1 MFEKF
6 LNKNRKSKENE
17 NVRENSH
24 IEEKSHETIEIKK
37 FDIEDIYEVIE
48 RNANI
53 IDNILDIDVSPLEYI
68 KEQKDIDGRLLQKI
82 DDFLETIED
91 IKDYKQNNFNDLIL
105 DIKTAKEVLSD
116 NTIDGR
122 CILDLLK
129 NIEIPN
135 NIRKG
140 INKILY
146 FNMRD
151 VDDLA
156 VILNEDIIEKNAKIL
171 EVDKNQFEKM
181 IESDPDSVIK
191 KLLYKL
197 SKSNQIELSSLL
209 DEKEEENEDK
219 KYSYKARGNK
229 LTKAILLSAMLML
242 GTNSFAQQND
252 KKIENI
258 DYKQTESVDLNEI
271 FLAQPSK
278 EDIERVERT
287 FRDIFKDK
295 KIVENLDKNDIIKNL
310 GWIKAITNIDNNS
323 LRQNIIDGLDK
334 DKQLAYKQFL
344 LFVNARI
351 YFLERDQNKKDYI
364 LQYMGELISQIDEL
378 KKIEVT
384 SNNISN
390 NTIEEIEN
398 NIQNIK
404 NLIIKKINFN
414 APILSDYD
422 ETEVLKY
429 ISSAGLKSD
438 RDYVFNLYK
447 QLKEEETKLSNL
459 KKSKIVKK

>member
-146 FNMRD
+146 FNMQD

-278 EDIERVERT
+278 EDIERVEQT

-295 KIVENLDKNDIIKNL
+295 KIAENLDKNDIIKNL
-310 GWIKAITNIDNNS
+310 GWIKAITNIDNDS

-438 RDYVFNLYK
+438 RDYVSNLYK

>member
-17 NVRENSH
+17 NVREDSH
-24 IEEKSHETIEIKK
+24 IEEKSHEAIEIKK
-37 FDIEDIYEVIE
+37 IDIEDIYEVIE

-68 KEQKDIDGRLLQKI
+68 KEQKDVDERLLQKI
-82 DDFLETIED
+82 DDFLEIIEN

-116 NTIDGR
+116 NTIDGG

-146 FNMRD
+146 FNMQD

-219 KYSYKARGNK
+219 KYSHKARGNK
-229 LTKAILLSAMLML
+229 LMKAILLSAMLML

-295 KIVENLDKNDIIKNL
+295 KIAENLDKNDIIKNL
-310 GWIKAITNIDNNS
+310 GWIKAITNIDNDS

-364 LQYMGELISQIDEL
+364 LQYMGELMSQIDEL

>member
-17 NVRENSH
+17 NVREDSH
-24 IEEKSHETIEIKK
+24 IEEKSHEAIEIKK
-37 FDIEDIYEVIE
+37 IDIEDIYEVIE

-68 KEQKDIDGRLLQKI
+68 KEQKDVDERLLQKI
-82 DDFLETIED
+82 DDFLEIIEN

-116 NTIDGR
+116 NTIDGG

-146 FNMRD
+146 FNMQD

-219 KYSYKARGNK
+219 KYSHKARGNK
-229 LTKAILLSAMLML
+229 LMKAILLSAMLML

-278 EDIERVERT
+278 EDIERVEQT

-295 KIVENLDKNDIIKNL
+295 KIAENLDKNDIIKNL

-364 LQYMGELISQIDEL
+364 LQYMG
-378 KKIEVT
+378 
-384 SNNISN
+384 
-390 NTIEEIEN
+390 
-398 NIQNIK
+398 
-404 NLIIKKINFN
+404 
-414 APILSDYD
+414 
-422 ETEVLKY
+422 
-429 ISSAGLKSD
+429 
-438 RDYVFNLYK
+438 
-447 QLKEEETKLSNL
+447 
-459 KKSKIVKK
+459 

>member
-17 NVRENSH
+17 NVREDSH
-24 IEEKSHETIEIKK
+24 IEEKSHEAIEIKK
-37 FDIEDIYEVIE
+37 IDIEDIYEVIE

-68 KEQKDIDGRLLQKI
+68 KEQKDVDERLLQKI
-82 DDFLETIED
+82 DDFLEIIEN

-146 FNMRD
+146 FNMQD

-364 LQYMGELISQIDEL
+364 LQYMGELMSQIDEL

-384 SNNISN
+384 SN

-438 RDYVFNLYK
+438 RDYVSNLYK

>member
-17 NVRENSH
+17 NVREDSH
-24 IEEKSHETIEIKK
+24 IEEKSHEAIEIKK
-37 FDIEDIYEVIE
+37 IDIEDIYEVIE

-68 KEQKDIDGRLLQKI
+68 KEQKDVDERLLQKI
-82 DDFLETIED
+82 DDFLEIIEN

-105 DIKTAKEVLSD
+105 DIKIAKEVLSD
-116 NTIDGR
+116 NTIDGG

-146 FNMRD
+146 FNMQD

-171 EVDKNQFEKM
+171 EVDKSQFEKM

-278 EDIERVERT
+278 EDIERVEQT

-295 KIVENLDKNDIIKNL
+295 KIAENLDKNDIIKNL
-310 GWIKAITNIDNNS
+310 GWIKAITNIDNDS

>member
-53 IDNILDIDVSPLEYI
+53 INNILDIDVSPLEYI
-68 KEQKDIDGRLLQKI
+68 KEQKDVDERLLQKI

-146 FNMRD
+146 FNMQD

-219 KYSYKARGNK
+219 KYSHKARGNK
-229 LTKAILLSAMLML
+229 LMKAILLSAMLML

-310 GWIKAITNIDNNS
+310 GWIKAITNIDNDS

-364 LQYMGELISQIDEL
+364 LQYMGELMSQIDEL

-384 SNNISN
+384 SN

-438 RDYVFNLYK
+438 RDYVSNLYK

>member
-146 FNMRD
+146 FNMQD

-310 GWIKAITNIDNNS
+310 GWIKAITNIDNDS

-438 RDYVFNLYK
+438 RDYVSNLYK

>member
-146 FNMRD
+146 FNMQD

-219 KYSYKARGNK
+219 KYSHKARGNK
-229 LTKAILLSAMLML
+229 LMKAILLSAMLML

-364 LQYMGELISQIDEL
+364 LQYMGELMSQIDEL

-384 SNNISN
+384 SN

-438 RDYVFNLYK
+438 RDYVSNLYK

>member
-17 NVRENSH
+17 NVREDSH
-24 IEEKSHETIEIKK
+24 IEEKSHEAIEIKK
-37 FDIEDIYEVIE
+37 IDIEDIYEVIE

-68 KEQKDIDGRLLQKI
+68 KEQKDVDERLLQKI
-82 DDFLETIED
+82 DDFLEIIEN

-116 NTIDGR
+116 NTIDGG

-278 EDIERVERT
+278 EDIERVEQT

-295 KIVENLDKNDIIKNL
+295 KIAENLDKNDIIKNL
-310 GWIKAITNIDNNS
+310 GWIKAITNIDNDS

-438 RDYVFNLYK
+438 RDYVSNLYK

>member
-68 KEQKDIDGRLLQKI
+68 KEQKDVDERLLQKI
-82 DDFLETIED
+82 DDFLEIIEN

-146 FNMRD
+146 FNMQD

-219 KYSYKARGNK
+219 KYSHKARGNK
-229 LTKAILLSAMLML
+229 LMKAILLSAMLML

-278 EDIERVERT
+278 EDIERVEQT

-295 KIVENLDKNDIIKNL
+295 KIAENLDKNDIIKNL

-364 LQYMGELISQIDEL
+364 LQYMGELMSQIDEL

-384 SNNISN
+384 SN

-438 RDYVFNLYK
+438 RDYVSNLYK

>member
-146 FNMRD
+146 FNMQD

-219 KYSYKARGNK
+219 KYSHKARGNK
-229 LTKAILLSAMLML
+229 LMKAILLSAMLML

-278 EDIERVERT
+278 EDIERVEQT

-438 RDYVFNLYK
+438 RDYVSNLYK

>member
-17 NVRENSH
+17 NVREDSH
-24 IEEKSHETIEIKK
+24 IEEKSHEAIEIKK
-37 FDIEDIYEVIE
+37 IDIEDIYEVIE

-219 KYSYKARGNK
+219 KYSHKARGNK
-229 LTKAILLSAMLML
+229 LMKAILLSAMLML

-278 EDIERVERT
+278 EDIERVEQT

-295 KIVENLDKNDIIKNL
+295 KIAENLDKNDIIKNL

>member
-146 FNMRD
+146 FNMQD

-295 KIVENLDKNDIIKNL
+295 KIAENLDKNDIIKNL
-310 GWIKAITNIDNNS
+310 GWIKAITNIDNDS

>member
-17 NVRENSH
+17 NVREDSH
-24 IEEKSHETIEIKK
+24 IEEKSHEAIEIKK
-37 FDIEDIYEVIE
+37 IDIEDIYEVIE

-68 KEQKDIDGRLLQKI
+68 KEQKDVDERLLQKI
-82 DDFLETIED
+82 DDFLEIIEN

-116 NTIDGR
+116 NTIDGG

-146 FNMRD
+146 FNMQD

-171 EVDKNQFEKM
+171 EVDKSQFEKM

-219 KYSYKARGNK
+219 KYSHKARGNK
-229 LTKAILLSAMLML
+229 LMKAILLSAMLML

-295 KIVENLDKNDIIKNL
+295 KIAENLDKNDIIKNL
-310 GWIKAITNIDNNS
+310 GWIKAITNIDNDS

-364 LQYMGELISQIDEL
+364 LQYMGELMSQIDEL

>member
-53 IDNILDIDVSPLEYI
+53 INNILDIDVSPLEYI
-68 KEQKDIDGRLLQKI
+68 KEQKDVDERLLQKI

-146 FNMRD
+146 FNMQD

-219 KYSYKARGNK
+219 KYSHKARGNK
-229 LTKAILLSAMLML
+229 LMKAILLSAMLML

-364 LQYMGELISQIDEL
+364 LQYMGELMSQIDEL

-384 SNNISN
+384 SN

-438 RDYVFNLYK
+438 RDYVSNLYK

>member
-17 NVRENSH
+17 NVREDSH
-24 IEEKSHETIEIKK
+24 IEEKSHEAIEIKK
-37 FDIEDIYEVIE
+37 IDIEDIYEVIE

-68 KEQKDIDGRLLQKI
+68 KEQKDVDERLLQKI
-82 DDFLETIED
+82 DDFLEIIEN

-116 NTIDGR
+116 NTIDGG

-146 FNMRD
+146 FNMQD

-171 EVDKNQFEKM
+171 EVDKSQFEKM

-219 KYSYKARGNK
+219 KYSHKARGNK
-229 LTKAILLSAMLML
+229 LMKAILLSAMLML

-295 KIVENLDKNDIIKNL
+295 KIAENLDKNDIIKNL
-310 GWIKAITNIDNNS
+310 GWIKAITNIDNDS

>member
-219 KYSYKARGNK
+219 KYSHKARGNK
-229 LTKAILLSAMLML
+229 LMKAILLSAMLML

-364 LQYMGELISQIDEL
+364 LQYMGELMSQIDEL

>member
-17 NVRENSH
+17 NVREDSH
-24 IEEKSHETIEIKK
+24 IEEKSHEAIEIKK
-37 FDIEDIYEVIE
+37 IDIEDIYEVIE

-68 KEQKDIDGRLLQKI
+68 KEQKDVDERLLQKI
-82 DDFLETIED
+82 DDFLEIIEN

-146 FNMRD
+146 FNMQD

-171 EVDKNQFEKM
+171 EVDKSQFEKM

-295 KIVENLDKNDIIKNL
+295 KIAENLDKNDIIKNL
-310 GWIKAITNIDNNS
+310 GWIKAITNIDNDS

-364 LQYMGELISQIDEL
+364 LQYMGELMSQIDEL

>member
-17 NVRENSH
+17 NVREDSH
-24 IEEKSHETIEIKK
+24 IEEKSHEAIEIKK
-37 FDIEDIYEVIE
+37 IDIEDIYEVIE

-53 IDNILDIDVSPLEYI
+53 INNILDIDVSPLEYI

-146 FNMRD
+146 FNMQD

-219 KYSYKARGNK
+219 KYSHKARGNK
-229 LTKAILLSAMLML
+229 LMKAILLSAMLML

-295 KIVENLDKNDIIKNL
+295 KIAENLDKNDIIKNL
-310 GWIKAITNIDNNS
+310 GWIKAITNIDNDS

-364 LQYMGELISQIDEL
+364 LQYMGELMSQIDEL

-384 SNNISN
+384 SN

-438 RDYVFNLYK
+438 RDYVSNLYK

>member
-105 DIKTAKEVLSD
+105 DIKIAKEVLSD
-116 NTIDGR
+116 NTIDGG

-146 FNMRD
+146 FNMQD

-219 KYSYKARGNK
+219 KYSHKARGNK
-229 LTKAILLSAMLML
+229 LMKAILLSAMLML

-310 GWIKAITNIDNNS
+310 CWIKAITNIDNNS

-364 LQYMGELISQIDEL
+364 LQYMGELMSQIDEL

-384 SNNISN
+384 SN

>member
-1 MFEKF
+1 
-6 LNKNRKSKENE
+6 
-17 NVRENSH
+17 
-24 IEEKSHETIEIKK
+24 
-37 FDIEDIYEVIE
+37 
-48 RNANI
+48 
-53 IDNILDIDVSPLEYI
+53 
-68 KEQKDIDGRLLQKI
+68 
-82 DDFLETIED
+82 
-91 IKDYKQNNFNDLIL
+91 
-105 DIKTAKEVLSD
+105 
-116 NTIDGR
+116 
-122 CILDLLK
+122 
-129 NIEIPN
+129 
-135 NIRKG
+135 
-140 INKILY
+140 
-146 FNMRD
+146 
-151 VDDLA
+151 
-156 VILNEDIIEKNAKIL
+156 
-171 EVDKNQFEKM
+171 M

-278 EDIERVERT
+278 EDIERVEQT

-295 KIVENLDKNDIIKNL
+295 KIAENLDKNDIIKNL
-310 GWIKAITNIDNNS
+310 GWIKAITNIDNDS

>member
-17 NVRENSH
+17 NVREDSH
-24 IEEKSHETIEIKK
+24 IEEKSHEAIEIKK
-37 FDIEDIYEVIE
+37 IDIEDIYEVIE

-68 KEQKDIDGRLLQKI
+68 KEQKDVDERLLQKI
-82 DDFLETIED
+82 DDFLEIIEN

-116 NTIDGR
+116 NTIDGG

-146 FNMRD
+146 FNMQD

-171 EVDKNQFEKM
+171 EVDKSQFEKM

-295 KIVENLDKNDIIKNL
+295 KIAENLDKNDIIKNL
-310 GWIKAITNIDNNS
+310 GWIKAITNIDNDS

-364 LQYMGELISQIDEL
+364 LQYMGELMSQIDEL